1 MHGVTLKAMLERLDW
16 VVRSWSRVDQY
27 LAELDRIPSET
38 LREQMSFTPFAFE
51 DVGVLTDVSHDDLY
65 LFSSDYP
72 HVEGG
77 KDPIGR
83 FESALGV
90 REVHVRDNFYAE
102 NFLRLFPDARVH

>member
-1 MHGVTLKAMLERLDW
+1 M
-16 VVRSWSRVDQY
+16 RSWSRVDQN

-38 LREQMSFTPFAFE
+38 LREQMAFTPFAFE
-51 DVGVLTDVSHDDLY
+51 DVGLLTDMSHDDLY

-83 FESALGV
+83 FEKSLGD
-90 REVHVRDNFYAE
+90 RSEEIRSRFYAE
-102 NFLRLFPDARVH
+102 NFLKIFPMARVR